1 MAKVT
6 LYWRDGT
13 AYLNWRDGN
22 GRQRKSIGRRGAIEA
37 ETIRAAKEAELTYG
51 VRIIST
57 APKLADFIEHYLEW
71 YKAEHPRTHGKA
83 KSELRLLK
91 AEFGHRP
98 IDTITTMEIEAHKAR
113 RLTKDRA
120 AKETVSK
127 ELRRFRTAIRR
138 GMRWKL
144 FQVDPMEGVEIPR
157 GVRSVAVKFYGKKE
171 LVKLYEANPSRS
183 SLWRFMTHTGIR
195 RGEVA
200 GCSKEKVRRNVL
212 HVESEPGENEEGR
225 TKSGRWRD
233 VPLNKEARKAFAEL
247 PDPLVSV
254 HPDTISDWFAEDAK
268 KAGIGGSLHRLRHT
282 FGATLT
288 MAGVPLRRIQLL
300 MGHADYAT
308 TEKYYAH
315 LTPNG
320 SDKAVMLL
328 EKLL

>member
-6 LYWRDGT
+6 LYWRDGI

-22 GRQRKSIGRRGAIEA
+22 GRQRKSIGPRGAIEA

-57 APKLADFIEHYLEW
+57 APKLSDFIEHYLEW

-91 AEFGHRP
+91 SEFGHRP
-98 IDTITTMEIEAHKAR
+98 VDTITTMELEAHKAR

-144 FQVDPMEGVEIPR
+144 FQVDPMDGVEIPR

-171 LVKLYEANPSRS
+171 LIKLYEANPSRS
-183 SLWRFMTHTGIR
+183 HLWRFMTHTGIR

-200 GCSKEKVRRNVL
+200 GCPKEKVRRNVL

-254 HPDTISDWFAEDAK
+254 HPDTISDWFAEDAR

-288 MAGVPLRRIQLL
+288 MAGVPLRRIQVL

-320 SDKAVMLL
+320 SDKAVNLL
-328 EKLL
+328 DDLL